1 MRTRTRRTIVVA
13 SAVLAATL
21 LLPAVPRLAFA
32 QQVER
37 VEITGSSIRRTEA
50 ETAVPVQV
58 ITREEVEKTGA
69 TNVEQFMQALGV
81 ALQGNSNTVAASASG
96 ATTGGVSSISL
107 RGLGSQRTLILI
119 DGKRVSGGGTI
130 TDSTTVDV
138 NMIPIA
144 AIERIEVLRDGASAI
159 YGSDAIAGV
168 VNFILRKDYRGAEG
182 TAFGGVTQ
190 HGGGTTGGLNG
201 IVGWG
206 DMARQGFNANLIADF
221 RHEDPIFG
229 RQRGFASSG
238 IIPEHNNDVTSG
250 NTFPANIFLPAPF
263 GGTDPNT
270 GLPVGT
276 TRNPRA
282 AFGCTPTG
290 TAPSGYATLDP
301 FFFGTRSCRFDPSP
315 MVSLI
320 PKTDQGSLFGNL
332 RMRLTPAIEGYG
344 QASYA
349 HKEQNTIIQ
358 PVPLS
363 DQFALPPNHPLFN
376 VAPYN
381 GFSTFLL
388 TTASPYYPTAF
399 VTGITGG
406 ATPDLLVRY
415 RSAVTGNRDLT
426 DISDQFR
433 LVLGGR
439 GTLGQSWDYDA
450 SALHIETNLKEHVN
464 SGFPIQSKI
473 LPILNSGVINPFGS
487 SDLTPGADAS
497 LEGTQFHGDAWKTK
511 TSTDGLQAKVTHD
524 LMRMAGG
531 PLAVAV
537 GAEGRK
543 EAFKV
548 QVADE
553 IATGDVSGY
562 GGNFFP
568 ITVHRKVYATFAE
581 VNAPILRS
589 LELTGAARYDDYSDV
604 GKKLSPLFRA
614 RFQPVRQVVL
624 RGTIAKGFRAPSLTE
639 LYQPQTTGV
648 TANGLNDP
656 LRCPTTGSSL
666 DCKTQFPITLGG
678 NTGLKPEE
686 SLNRTVG
693 IVFEPTTNMSF
704 GVDLWS
710 VDLRN
715 PIIFGV
721 EPAATLQDPTRF
733 GFLVTRAAP
742 DPSCPGCP
750 GRIINID
757 QRNLN
762 LGEQK
767 VRGVDVDARWR
778 LPATAIGAFTV
789 GFNGTYIDKYEIQQ
803 IDGTWQSINDMV
815 SPIVNGAG
823 GVIPRWR
830 HFLTLD
836 WKRNAWDVTLVQQY
850 QKGYQDIPG
859 TGEDPTDPAFVPH
872 HVGDYTLYHLYTSYT
887 GFYKKN
893 LKLSFAIRNLFDKD
907 PPYTNAGGQN
917 YFQAGYDPGYA
928 DPRGRTFLL
937 SATYKFK

>member
-1 MRTRTRRTIVVA
+1 MRTRIRRTIVVA
-13 SAVLAATL
+13 SAVFAATL
-21 LLPAVPRLAFA
+21 LLPAAPRFAFA

-69 TNVEQFMQALGV
+69 TNVEQFMQSLGV
-81 ALQGNSNTVAASASG
+81 ALQGNSNTVAATASG

-107 RGLGSQRTLILI
+107 RGLGSQRTLVLI

-138 NMIPIA
+138 NLIPVS

-182 TAFGGVTQ
+182 TVFGGVTQ
-190 HGGGTTGGLNG
+190 HGGGNTGGINAL
-201 IVGWG
+201 VGWG

-221 RHEDPIFG
+221 RHEDAIFG
-229 RQRGFASSG
+229 RQRGFANSG
-238 IIPEHNNDVTSG
+238 IFPEHNNDITSG
-250 NTFPANIFLPAPF
+250 NTFPGNVFIPPPF
-263 GGTDPNT
+263 GPT
-270 GLPVGT
+270 GKGT

-290 TAPSGYATLDP
+290 NMPSGLATLDP
-301 FFFGTRSCRFDPSP
+301 LLVPSLTSCRFDPSP
-315 MVSLI
+315 LVSLI
-320 PKTDQGSLFGNL
+320 PKTDTESLFGNL
-332 RMRLTPAIEGYG
+332 RLRLTPAVEGYG
-344 QASYA
+344 QASYV
-349 HKEQNTIIQ
+349 HKEQNTVIQ
-358 PVPLS
+358 PVPIS

-376 VAPYN
+376 VSPFDGA
-381 GFSTFLL
+381 STFLL
-388 TTASPYYPTAF
+388 RSSSPFYPTAT
-399 VTGITGG
+399 VTAVTGG

-415 RSAVTGNRDLT
+415 RSAITGNRDLT

-433 LVLGGR
+433 LVLGAR
-439 GTLGQSWDYDA
+439 GTVAQSWDYDA
-450 SALHIETNLKEHVN
+450 SVLHIQTNLKERVN
-464 SGFPIQSKI
+464 NGFPALTKI
-473 LPILNSGVINPFGS
+473 LPILDSGQVNPFGES
-487 SDLTPGADAS
+487 SAAIGQAI
-497 LEGTQFHGDAWKTK
+497 EGTQFRGDAWKTR
-511 TSTDGLQAKVTHD
+511 TGIDGAQAKVSHD
-524 LMRMAGG
+524 LFRLAGG
-531 PLAVAV
+531 PLAMALGVDARR
-537 GAEGRK
+537 EK
-543 EAFKV
+543 FKV
-548 QVADE
+548 QTAPE
-553 IATGDVSGY
+553 IESGDISGY
-562 GGNFFP
+562 GGNFLPVDKSRNVHAFFGEFSIP
-568 ITVHRKVYATFAE
+568 LIRPLEITA
-581 VNAPILRS
+581 
-589 LELTGAARYDDYSDV
+589 AARYDDYSDV
-604 GKKLSPLFRA
+604 GNKVSPILRA

-624 RGTIAKGFRAPSLTE
+624 RGTIGKGFRAPSLTE

-648 TANGLNDP
+648 SSPGLNDP
-656 LRCPTTGSSL
+656 ARCPTTTPSPI
-666 DCKTQFPITLGG
+666 DCNTQFPITLGG
-678 NTGLKPEE
+678 NTALKPEE

-693 IVFEPTTNMSF
+693 VVFEPTTNMSL

-710 VDLRN
+710 VDVRN
-715 PIIFGV
+715 TIIFGV
-721 EPAATLQDPTRF
+721 TPEAILADPTRF
-733 GFLVTRAAP
+733 GFLITRGAP
-742 DPSCPGCP
+742 DAACPGCP
-750 GRIINID
+750 GPIVNID

-762 LGEQK
+762 LGETK

-778 LPATAIGAFTV
+778 LPSTAIGAFTL
-789 GFNGTYIDKYEIQQ
+789 GFNGTYIDKYEFQN

-836 WKRNAWDVTLVQQY
+836 WKRNAWDITLIQQY
-850 QKGYQDIPG
+850 QKGYQDMPG
-859 TGEDPTDPAFVPH
+859 TLEDPSDPTFKPH

-887 GFYKKN
+887 GFYNKN
-893 LKLSFAIRNLFDKD
+893 LKLTFAIRNLFDKN

-928 DPRGRTFLL
+928 DPRGRAFLL